1 MAIVFVKPHEAY
13 WHVSYNRHMITRIK
27 EKKSVYMDENDGIFE
42 TFIEAQNFLLQVLKE
57 THAQAVADIARLTA
71 ELTQIESKIRI
82 INTSTEAD
90 YTE

>member
-13 WHVSYNRHMITRIK
+13 WHVSYKQHMITRIK

-57 THAQAVADIARLTA
+57 THAQAIADIARLSA
-71 ELTQIESKIRI
+71 ELTQIEAKIRI
-82 INTSTEAD
+82 VNVSSEQD
-90 YTE
+90 Y